1 MRINRYLA
9 QSGVASR
16 RRCEELVTGGLV
28 TVNDLVV
35 RDLATQVSPTDVV
48 KVSGKVV
55 KAAEEFVYVMLNKP
69 KGYVTTCNDE
79 HGRKTVM
86 SLVPN
91 DVRLFP
97 VGRLDYD
104 TTGLLILTNDGEFTK
119 RVTHPSSEV
128 GKTYVVKTSH
138 DITPT
143 DIEKLCK
150 GVMVD
155 EVMTS
160 PAQARALG
168 KREAELVIHEGRNRQ
183 VRRMFEAL
191 GLEVVALRRVAV
203 GSLTLGPLKV
213 GEYRIITKRQAY
225 SII

>member
-1 MRINRYLA
+1 
-9 QSGVASR
+9 
-16 RRCEELVTGGLV
+16 LVTGGLV